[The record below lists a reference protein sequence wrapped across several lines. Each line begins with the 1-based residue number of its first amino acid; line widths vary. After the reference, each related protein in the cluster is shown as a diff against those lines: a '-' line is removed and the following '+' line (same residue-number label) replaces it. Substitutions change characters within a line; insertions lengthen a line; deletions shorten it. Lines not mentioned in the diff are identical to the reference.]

1 MSNKY
6 VVTKASQ
13 YLDNM
18 FFSRDL
24 NILLNKIQ
32 LSLQMLHILGCPTI
46 YTGWRVK
53 LYYLLK
59 IIVLKTLFP
68 GKT

>member
-32 LSLQMLHILGCPTI
+32 LSLQMLHILGCSTI
-46 YTGWRVK
+46 YTGWPMSCF
-53 LYYLLK
+53 
-59 IIVLKTLFP
+59 ITF
-68 GKT
+68 